1 MPNNMKKAGMT
12 YMYGGGSAKAAK
24 RYAKYGKEFK
34 DVPASNPGLAKL
46 PKEVRNKMGY
56 AKKGKEMMYGHGGGM
71 GMGMKKYMYNGQSVP
86 GMYMN
91 SMEELEEMQRGGC
104 FNSRNCQV
112 GRSSKHT
119 SQKKRA
125 RQAKRAQRK
134 NKRRY

>member
-1 MPNNMKKAGMT
+1 MPNNMKKDGMT

-71 GMGMKKYMYNGQSVP
+71 GMDMKKYMYNGQSVP
-86 GMYMN
+86 GMYTN

-104 FNSRNCQV
+104 FNSKNCQI
-112 GRSSKHT
+112 GKKSRSP
-119 SQKKRA
+119 KKRA
-125 RQAKRAQRK
+125 RQAKRA
-134 NKRRY
+134 RRRG

>member
-12 YMYGGGSAKAAK
+12 YMYGGSAKATK

-71 GMGMKKYMYNGQSVP
+71 GMDMKKYMYNGQSVP

-104 FNSRNCQV
+104 FNSKNCQI
-112 GRSSKHT
+112 GKKSRSP
-119 SQKKRA
+119 KKRA
-125 RQAKRAQRK
+125 RQAKRARRK
-134 NKRRY
+134 SNRR

>member
-1 MPNNMKKAGMT
+1 
-12 YMYGGGSAKAAK
+12 MYGGGSAKAAK

-86 GMYMN
+86 GMYT
-91 SMEELEEMQRGGC
+91 E
-104 FNSRNCQV
+104 FN
-112 GRSSKHT
+112 GRT
-119 SQKKRA
+119 
-125 RQAKRAQRK
+125 
-134 NKRRY
+134 

>member
-1 MPNNMKKAGMT
+1 MKKDGMT
-12 YMYGGGSAKAAK
+12 YMYGGSAKTTK

-56 AKKGKEMMYGHGGGM
+56 AKKGGM

-86 GMYMN
+86 GMYTN

-104 FNSRNCQV
+104 FNSKNCQI
-112 GRSSKHT
+112 GKKSRSP
-119 SQKKRA
+119 KKRA
-125 RQAKRAQRK
+125 RQAKRA
-134 NKRRY
+134 RRRG